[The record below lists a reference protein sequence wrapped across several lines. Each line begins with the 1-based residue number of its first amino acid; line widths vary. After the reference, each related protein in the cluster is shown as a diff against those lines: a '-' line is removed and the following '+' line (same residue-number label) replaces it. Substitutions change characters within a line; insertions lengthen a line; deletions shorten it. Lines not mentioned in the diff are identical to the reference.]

1 MAGTDQRNPT
11 DDFIH
16 LKEELLL
23 HLEELAC
30 TPYLVLANK
39 MDEPAA
45 AKHLKEF
52 KERTSDT
59 IYEISAELG
68 EGLEPIKQFLYDHFF
83 GCSS

>member
-1 MAGTDQRNPT
+1 
-11 DDFIH
+11 
-16 LKEELLL
+16 
-23 HLEELAC
+23 
-30 TPYLVLANK
+30 

-52 KERTSDT
+52 KERTSET

-68 EGLEPIKQFLYDHFF
+68 EGLDPIKQFLYDHFF